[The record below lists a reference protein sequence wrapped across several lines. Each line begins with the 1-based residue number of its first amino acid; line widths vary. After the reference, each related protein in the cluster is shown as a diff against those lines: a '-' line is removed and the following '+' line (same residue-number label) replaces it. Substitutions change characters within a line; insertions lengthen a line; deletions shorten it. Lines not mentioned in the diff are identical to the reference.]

1 VNGLHFVKK
10 LYNGK
15 NCYSDSLKDEEIA
28 LLHIPSGV
36 ERIVEEMV
44 AANRIVFLT
53 GNPGDGKTYII
64 RALEPMLSRRNV
76 YIETDMNKVTDD
88 KLKDVIESIVECYRS
103 NKSCVIAANEFPFFK
118 LIRAAKVTAPELH
131 DELINVKRN
140 VVIYGYSTLQLR
152 RICIVDLNERN
163 LLDKDRSIVPS
174 IVSKYVELMKDSIGV
189 NQILD
194 YNVKALQNQLV
205 TNQLLRLFSLVAM
218 SGEHFAIRDIL
229 GTLAYA
235 MTACTIEDEDAC
247 GFYYDALFSGGN
259 HLMSFLEQF
268 DPVFLSKPSLDE
280 QLWNGEGEQMDG
292 WIMDVPDRWPREL
305 TDESVEEAT
314 RLFKSIKRKFYFENI
329 YARQLSVL
337 EPIDYTDCER
347 IFMTLN
353 NASSKRSTLGMLIN
367 SMNRLFLSTD
377 DEKERLRIWTSHNYD
392 LSREVSAAVST
403 KYIDAS
409 DLDIACP
416 EPISW
421 LKEMEFT
428 PDRLIM
434 RLKREKNSPTLEI
447 DVTLLRGL
455 ISIRNG
461 YPASLLS
468 GRYEQ
473 AVTLF
478 TQALAATSAARD
490 YGDGELMIANR
501 REGIQKK
508 IFIEDNKFSFHDG
521 GEYK

>member
-1 VNGLHFVKK
+1 MNGLHFVKK

-15 NCYSDSLKDEEIA
+15 NCYSDSLTEEEIA
-28 LLHIPSGV
+28 LLHIQSGV

-44 AANRIVFLT
+44 AANRVVFLT

-64 RALEPMLSRRNV
+64 RALEPMLSRENV

-88 KLKDVIESIVECYRS
+88 KLKDVVDRVIECYRD

-118 LIRAAKVTAPELH
+118 LIRAAKKLAPELH

-140 VVIYGYSTLQLR
+140 VVVYGYSTLQLR
-152 RICIVDLNERN
+152 RICIIDLNERN
-163 LLDKDRSIVPS
+163 LLDKDRSIVPA
-174 IVSKYVELMKDSIGV
+174 IVKKYVELLRDSIGINPV
-189 NQILD
+189 LD

-205 TNQLLRLFSLVAM
+205 IDQLLRLFSLVAM

-229 GTLAYA
+229 GTLSYT
-235 MTACTIEDEDAC
+235 MTACTIDNTDVS
-247 GFYYDALFSGGN
+247 GNYYDALFSGEN
-259 HLMSFLEQF
+259 YLMSFLEQF
-268 DPVFLSKPSLDE
+268 DPVLLSKPSLDE
-280 QLWNGEGEQMDG
+280 RLWNGEQMDG
-292 WIMDVPDRWPREL
+292 WLMDAPDRWPKEL

-329 YARQLSVL
+329 YASQLSTL

-347 IFMTLN
+347 IFVTLSS
-353 NASSKRSTLGMLIN
+353 AGSKRSTLGMLIN

-392 LSREVSAAVST
+392 LSREASAAVST

-409 DLDIACP
+409 DLDISCP
-416 EPISW
+416 KPISW
-421 LKEMEFT
+421 LEEMEFT

-434 RLKREKNSPTLEI
+434 RLKREKGSPTLEI

-473 AVTLF
+473 AITQF
-478 TQALAATSAARD
+478 TQALASTSAARD
-490 YGDGELMIANR
+490 YGDGEVLIANR
-501 REGIQKK
+501 REGIRKK
-508 IFIEDNKFSFHDG
+508 IFIEDNKYSFHDG
-521 GEYK
+521 GEY